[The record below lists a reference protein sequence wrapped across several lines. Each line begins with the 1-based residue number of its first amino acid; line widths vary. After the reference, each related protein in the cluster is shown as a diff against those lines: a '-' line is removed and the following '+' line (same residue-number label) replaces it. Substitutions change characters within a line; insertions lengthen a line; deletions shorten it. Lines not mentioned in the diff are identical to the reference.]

1 MSTVSPYPVAHGL
14 GQKRRKAG
22 HRLGGDGQ
30 FHSWQQNPRERVW
43 WVWGKNP
50 GRHQAVREAAV
61 LENQR
66 RDKRTLRM
74 RGCGTTEAISK
85 HQEGEQD
92 LSMTGMIEVL
102 WP

>member
-66 RDKRTLRM
+66 REQKDTPDEGLWHHRGHIKAPRGRT
-74 RGCGTTEAISK
+74 GS
-85 HQEGEQD
+85 
-92 LSMTGMIEVL
+92 
-102 WP
+102 